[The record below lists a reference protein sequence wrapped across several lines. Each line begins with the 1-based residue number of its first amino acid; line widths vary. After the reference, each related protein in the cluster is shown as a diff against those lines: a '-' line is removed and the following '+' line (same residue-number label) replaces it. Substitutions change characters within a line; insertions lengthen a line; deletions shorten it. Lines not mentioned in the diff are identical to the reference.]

1 MKSFRGSANS
11 LVNTFITL
19 STNAS
24 ASNGTLGT
32 MLINEEHKYL
42 ILKFFDN
49 ERAVS
54 LVTVGG
60 GTLATLTSFSSGAT
74 SGTLTTA
81 WPNVSAQQLVTFSNS
96 QQRTVNF
103 NQNSTVITWQ
113 PPLTSS
119 AGTASITTTGV
130 QFYPL
135 PANVSKIK
143 NSTITIGQLVY
154 TPYPVQSIQE
164 WTKLNA
170 LPYTSDIPAYFFIY
184 QNQIGFWP
192 IPSSSGNV
200 VTLQCQIVVPDM
212 TYSDYSTGTISLSQ
226 GSNVVTGA
234 STSWSSV
241 YPTGVDL
248 THVNLF
254 LTPTPPDG
262 DGIPYQI
269 QSFSSATTALLTKPI
284 VSTPR
289 NSTIG
294 YIIGQY
300 PYLSPDFHD
309 LIVYRA
315 LRIYFSSI
323 VKNPEQYNLFN
334 GLSDEKLKLMTA
346 YLANKQV
353 NVDLSAS
360 PTLRNP
366 NLFLMGTTQ

>member
-1 MKSFRGSANS
+1 MKSFRGSPNS
-11 LVNTFITL
+11 LVNTFTTL
-19 STNAS
+19 STNSS

-49 ERAVS
+49 ERNVN
-54 LVTVGG
+54 LVTIGG
-60 GTLATLTSFSSGAT
+60 GTLATLTTFASGAT
-74 SGTLTTA
+74 SATLTTA
-81 WPNVSAQQLVTFSNS
+81 WPNISAQQLVTFSNS

-103 NQNSTVITWQ
+103 NQNSTTITWQ
-113 PPLTSS
+113 PPLTTS

-154 TPYPVQSIQE
+154 TPYPVQSVQE

-200 VTLQCQIVVPDM
+200 VSLQCQIVVPDM
-212 TYSDYSTGTISLSQ
+212 TYSDYSTGTIALSQ
-226 GSNVVTGA
+226 GSNVVTGS
-234 STSWSSV
+234 STLWSSV
-241 YPTGVDL
+241 YPVGVDL
-248 THVNLF
+248 THVNLS
-254 LTPTPPDG
+254 LIPSPPEG

-284 VSTPR
+284 VNTPK
-289 NSTIG
+289 NTAIN

-323 VKNPEQYNLFN
+323 VKNPDQYKLFD
-334 GLSDEKLKLMTA
+334 GLSAEKLNLMTA

-366 NLFLMGTTQ
+366 NLFLMGNTQ